1 MGRKQNE
8 EFESPREPTAQEKE
22 NNDQHVVS
30 ESTKE
35 GLLSNQVT
43 ENTNNANIPPS
54 VKTLEIGQKGVD
66 SEPKDNNS
74 ALVETSPK
82 ANKRMPPSGRGR
94 GNFAPTFPGKD
105 RSTPNGSFRLRGQN
119 VDAVRGRGV
128 TSKTVSTTSS
138 PPGLTVTEEGK
149 FFARN
154 VCNHDND
161 KQETNGEPE
170 SVEHKNE
177 TEIAESKTTSS
188 QEGTQSQECESQ
200 KQKQS
205 QIKATDESEESSPTE
220 EKTSRDPNLNQEK
233 TSENALPPREKVTDL
248 DKSREGSEADEG
260 MKLSTTDKTKN
271 VKPTREEC
279 QTQHSDIFE
288 DVKGVPDPDDDSAN
302 DRRMTSH
309 DTLVSQ
315 TTGGEMKAVIKGSV
329 EGESIKSGP
338 HSSSDLQSVDGD
350 GADNKDAQAGR
361 SREHAETGTESYFS
375 FACCVFICLFL
386 LCVCTQIST
395 ISRLC

>member
-1 MGRKQNE
+1 M
-8 EFESPREPTAQEKE
+8 
-22 NNDQHVVS
+22 
-30 ESTKE
+30 
-35 GLLSNQVT
+35 
-43 ENTNNANIPPS
+43 
-54 VKTLEIGQKGVD
+54 
-66 SEPKDNNS
+66 
-74 ALVETSPK
+74 
-82 ANKRMPPSGRGR
+82 
-94 GNFAPTFPGKD
+94 
-105 RSTPNGSFRLRGQN
+105 
-119 VDAVRGRGV
+119 
-128 TSKTVSTTSS
+128 
-138 PPGLTVTEEGK
+138 
-149 FFARN
+149 
-154 VCNHDND
+154 
-161 KQETNGEPE
+161 
-170 SVEHKNE
+170 
-177 TEIAESKTTSS
+177 
-188 QEGTQSQECESQ
+188 QSQECESQ

-248 DKSREGSEADEG
+248 EKSREGSEADEG

-279 QTQHSDIFE
+279 QTQYWDIFE

-338 HSSSDLQSVDGD
+338 HPSSDLQSVDGD